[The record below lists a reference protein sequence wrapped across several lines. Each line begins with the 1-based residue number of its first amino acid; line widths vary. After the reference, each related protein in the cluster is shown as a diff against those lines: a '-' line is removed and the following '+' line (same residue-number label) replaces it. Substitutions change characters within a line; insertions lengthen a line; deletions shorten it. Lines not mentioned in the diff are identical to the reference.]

1 MSTVT
6 VNINALYTLYLD
18 KIVQEFGRKTK
29 PENFAVAEFSTLDL
43 ERIFKIRDLENLV
56 SRDTKVIIQHSSG
69 QLYLV
74 DTQVL
79 KEPINIIKQCGDLN
93 KFYDSMHRKLM
104 NEVKEEEHKQK
115 FVEYGALHLAILR
128 FFIYTHGSKQVARI
142 ISNKM
147 IMGQNLIARLGFK
160 FLFGRSLIYQKIE
173 KFRQVPMKLNNME
186 LMTVLSLALVYN
198 GQELKKY
205 QQMLIKE
212 NISLDSFVYQ
222 LIKVEQ
228 TEENTKQDNTK
239 QNDQDN
245 TKQNDQDNTKQN
257 DQNNTEQ
264 NDQNN
269 TKQNDQD
276 NTEQNDQNNTEQNDQ
291 NNTKQNDNTEQND
304 QDNTEQMIRIM
315 NNTEQNDQDNTKQ
328 NDQDN
333 TEQNDQDNT
342 KQNNRDNIKQNNR
355 DNIKQNDRK
364 TTPKQNTENETH
376 LAAIAALA
384 VVGIASV
391 VVVGHLIMRF
401 IEFIEYAFTS
411 ATVTLTSMKILI
423 LVAVIALAYIFRNV
437 PLYWITVKAL
447 KEQKKQ
453 QQQDDRQN
461 RDRRDRFN
469 ENREHRNYYK
479 QKYQEHE
486 QKYNQLVN
494 QKIETL
500 PRLVIVS
507 T

>member
-6 VNINALYTLYLD
+6 VNINALYTLYLN
-18 KIVQEFGRKTK
+18 KIVEEFGRKTK

-43 ERIFKIRDLENLV
+43 ERGFKIRDLENLV
-56 SRDTKVIIQHSSG
+56 NRDTKVIIQHSSG

-79 KEPINIIKQCGDLN
+79 KEPVNIIKQCGDLN
-93 KFYDSMHRKLM
+93 KFYNSMHRKLM
-104 NEVKEEEHKQK
+104 NAVKEEEHKQK
-115 FVEYGALHLAILR
+115 FVDYGALHLTILR

-173 KFRQVPMKLNNME
+173 KFRQVPMELNDME
-186 LMTVLSLALVYN
+186 LMTVLSFALVYN

-245 TKQNDQDNTKQN
+245 TKQNKQDNTKQNKQDNTKQNKQDNTKQN
-257 DQNNTEQ
+257 DSE
-264 NDQNN
+264 
-269 TKQNDQD
+269 
-276 NTEQNDQNNTEQNDQ
+276 
-291 NNTKQNDNTEQND
+291 
-304 QDNTEQMIRIM
+304 
-315 NNTEQNDQDNTKQ
+315 
-328 NDQDN
+328 
-333 TEQNDQDNT
+333 
-342 KQNNRDNIKQNNR
+342 
-355 DNIKQNDRK
+355 
-364 TTPKQNTENETH
+364 TTPKQNTENKIAT
-376 LAAIAALA
+376 LAVLSIASLA
-384 VVGIASV
+384 VVGY
-391 VVVGHLIMRF
+391 LIISF
-401 IEFIEYAFTS
+401 IKFAEHAFT
-411 ATVTLTSMKILI
+411 TVIGTITSIKILI
-423 LVAVIALAYIFRNV
+423 LVAVIALAYIFRDV

-447 KEQKKQ
+447 QEQKK

>member
-18 KIVQEFGRKTK
+18 KIVEEFGRKTK

-43 ERIFKIRDLENLV
+43 ERGFKIGDLENLV
-56 SRDTKVIIQHSSG
+56 SRNTKVIIQHSSG

-79 KEPINIIKQCGDLN
+79 KEPVDIIKQCGDLN

-104 NEVKEEEHKQK
+104 NAVKEEEFKQK
-115 FVEYGALHLAILR
+115 FVDYGALHLAILR

-173 KFRQVPMKLNNME
+173 KFRQAPME
-186 LMTVLSLALVYN
+186 LNDMEMITVLSFALVYN

-212 NISLDSFVYQ
+212 NISLDSFAYQ
-222 LIKVEQ
+222 LIKIEQ
-228 TEENTKQDNTK
+228 TEENTKQG
-239 QNDQDN
+239 
-245 TKQNDQDNTKQN
+245 
-257 DQNNTEQ
+257 
-264 NDQNN
+264 
-269 TKQNDQD
+269 
-276 NTEQNDQNNTEQNDQ
+276 
-291 NNTKQNDNTEQND
+291 
-304 QDNTEQMIRIM
+304 
-315 NNTEQNDQDNTKQ
+315 
-328 NDQDN
+328 
-333 TEQNDQDNT
+333 
-342 KQNNRDNIKQNNR
+342 
-355 DNIKQNDRK
+355 NIKQNDSE
-364 TTPKQNTENETH
+364 TAPKQNTGDKIHPVTIAT
-376 LAAIAALA
+376 LVVVAIASIAA
-384 VVGIASV
+384 VGY
-391 VVVGHLIMRF
+391 LIMLF
-401 IEFIEYAFTS
+401 IEFVKHAFT
-411 ATVTLTSMKILI
+411 TVTDTISNIITDNKILI
-423 LVAVIALAYIFRNV
+423 FAAVIALAYIFRDV

-447 KEQKKQ
+447 KEQKSH
-453 QQQDDRQN
+453 QQQDDIQN

-469 ENREHRNYYK
+469 ENREHRDYYK

>member
-18 KIVQEFGRKTK
+18 KIVEEFGRKTK

-43 ERIFKIRDLENLV
+43 ERGFKIRDLENLV

-79 KEPINIIKQCGDLN
+79 KEPVDIIKQCGDLN

-104 NEVKEEEHKQK
+104 NAVKEEEHKQK
-115 FVEYGALHLAILR
+115 FVDYGALHLAILR

-173 KFRQVPMKLNNME
+173 KFRQAPME
-186 LMTVLSLALVYN
+186 LNDMELITVLSFALVYN

-212 NISLDSFVYQ
+212 NISLDSFAYQ

-228 TEENTKQDNTK
+228 TE
-239 QNDQDN
+239 
-245 TKQNDQDNTKQN
+245 
-257 DQNNTEQ
+257 
-264 NDQNN
+264 
-269 TKQNDQD
+269 
-276 NTEQNDQNNTEQNDQ
+276 
-291 NNTKQNDNTEQND
+291 
-304 QDNTEQMIRIM
+304 
-315 NNTEQNDQDNTKQ
+315 
-328 NDQDN
+328 
-333 TEQNDQDNT
+333 
-342 KQNNRDNIKQNNR
+342 
-355 DNIKQNDRK
+355 DNIKQNDSE
-364 TTPKQNTENETH
+364 TAPKQNTGNKTH
-376 LAAIAALA
+376 PATIAAL
-384 VVGIASV
+384 VVVAIASIAA
-391 VVVGHLIMRF
+391 VGYLIMRF
-401 IEFIEYAFTS
+401 IEFVKHAFT
-411 ATVTLTSMKILI
+411 TVTDTISNIITDSKILI
-423 LVAVIALAYIFRNV
+423 FAAVIALAYIFRDV
-437 PLYWITVKAL
+437 PLYWITVKTL
-447 KEQKKQ
+447 KEQKSH

-469 ENREHRNYYK
+469 ENREHRNYYE

-500 PRLVIVS
+500 PRLVIAS

>member
-6 VNINALYTLYLD
+6 VNINSLYTLYLD
-18 KIVQEFGRKTK
+18 KIVEEFGRKTK
-29 PENFAVAEFSTLDL
+29 PENFAIAEFSTLDL
-43 ERIFKIRDLENLV
+43 ERGFKIRDLENLI

-79 KEPINIIKQCGDLN
+79 KEPVNIIKQCGDLN

-104 NEVKEEEHKQK
+104 NVVKEEEYKQK
-115 FVEYGALHLAILR
+115 FVDYGALHLAILR
-128 FFIYTHGSKQVARI
+128 FFIYTHGSKQVARV

-160 FLFGRSLIYQKIE
+160 FLFGRALIYQKIE
-173 KFRQVPMKLNNME
+173 KFRQIPMELNNME
-186 LMTVLSLALVYN
+186 LMTVLSFALVYN

-239 QNDQDN
+239 QNEQIN
-245 TKQNDQDNTKQN
+245 TKQNDS
-257 DQNNTEQ
+257 E
-264 NDQNN
+264 
-269 TKQNDQD
+269 
-276 NTEQNDQNNTEQNDQ
+276 
-291 NNTKQNDNTEQND
+291 
-304 QDNTEQMIRIM
+304 
-315 NNTEQNDQDNTKQ
+315 
-328 NDQDN
+328 
-333 TEQNDQDNT
+333 
-342 KQNNRDNIKQNNR
+342 
-355 DNIKQNDRK
+355 
-364 TTPKQNTENETH
+364 TTPKQNTEDKMH
-376 LAAIAALA
+376 PVAIATFAVVAIASLA
-384 VVGIASV
+384 VVGY
-391 VVVGHLIMRF
+391 LILRF
-401 IEFIEYAFTS
+401 IESVEHAFT
-411 ATVTLTSMKILI
+411 TVTNTITSTITKTITNNKILI
-423 LVAVIALAYIFRNV
+423 LVAVIALAYIFRDV
-437 PLYWITVKAL
+437 LLYWITVKAL

-453 QQQDDRQN
+453 QQDDRQN
-461 RDRRDRFN
+461 RDRKDRFN
-469 ENREHRNYYK
+469 ENRDHRNHYE
-479 QKYQEHE
+479 QKYQEYE

>member
-18 KIVQEFGRKTK
+18 KIVEEFGRKTK

-43 ERIFKIRDLENLV
+43 ERGFKIRDLENLV

-79 KEPINIIKQCGDLN
+79 KEPVNIIKQCGDLN
-93 KFYDSMHRKLM
+93 KFYNSMHRKLM
-104 NEVKEEEHKQK
+104 NVVKEEEHKQK
-115 FVEYGALHLAILR
+115 FVDYGALHLTILR

-173 KFRQVPMKLNNME
+173 KFRQIPMELNDME
-186 LMTVLSLALVYN
+186 LMTVLSFALVYN

-228 TEENTKQDNTK
+228 TEENTKQDNAKQNEQNNTKQNEQDNTKQNDQNNTKQNEQNNAK

-245 TKQNDQDNTKQN
+245 TKQNDS
-257 DQNNTEQ
+257 E
-264 NDQNN
+264 
-269 TKQNDQD
+269 
-276 NTEQNDQNNTEQNDQ
+276 
-291 NNTKQNDNTEQND
+291 
-304 QDNTEQMIRIM
+304 
-315 NNTEQNDQDNTKQ
+315 
-328 NDQDN
+328 
-333 TEQNDQDNT
+333 
-342 KQNNRDNIKQNNR
+342 
-355 DNIKQNDRK
+355 
-364 TTPKQNTENETH
+364 TTPKQNTENKIAT
-376 LAAIAALA
+376 LAVLSIASLA
-384 VVGIASV
+384 VVGY
-391 VVVGHLIMRF
+391 LIISF
-401 IEFIEYAFTS
+401 IKFAEHAFT
-411 ATVTLTSMKILI
+411 TVIGTITSIKILI
-423 LVAVIALAYIFRNV
+423 LVAVIALAYIFRDV

-447 KEQKKQ
+447 QEQKK

-461 RDRRDRFN
+461 RDRRDRRDRFN
-469 ENREHRNYYK
+469 ENREHRNNYER
-479 QKYQEHE
+479 KYQEYE

-507 T
+507 R

>member
-18 KIVQEFGRKTK
+18 KIVEEFGRKTK

-43 ERIFKIRDLENLV
+43 ERGFKIRNLENLV

-79 KEPINIIKQCGDLN
+79 KEPVNIIKQCGDLN

-115 FVEYGALHLAILR
+115 FVDYGALHLAILR

-160 FLFGRSLIYQKIE
+160 FLFGRSLINQKIE

-186 LMTVLSLALVYN
+186 LMTVLSFALVYN

-239 QNDQDN
+239 QNDQN
-245 TKQNDQDNTKQN
+245 
-257 DQNNTEQ
+257 
-264 NDQNN
+264 
-269 TKQNDQD
+269 
-276 NTEQNDQNNTEQNDQ
+276 
-291 NNTKQNDNTEQND
+291 
-304 QDNTEQMIRIM
+304 
-315 NNTEQNDQDNTKQ
+315 
-328 NDQDN
+328 
-333 TEQNDQDNT
+333 
-342 KQNNRDNIKQNNR
+342 
-355 DNIKQNDRK
+355 NIKQNDSE
-364 TTPKQNTENETH
+364 TTPKQNTENKKH
-376 LAAIAALA
+376 LVTIATLA
-384 VVGIASV
+384 VVAIASLVAV
-391 VVVGHLIMRF
+391 VYLIIRF
-401 IEFIEYAFTS
+401 IKFVEHAFTIV
-411 ATVTLTSMKILI
+411 VTDTITNIKILI
-423 LVAVIALAYIFRNV
+423 LVAVIALAYIFRDV

>member
-18 KIVQEFGRKTK
+18 KIVEEFGRKTK

-43 ERIFKIRDLENLV
+43 ERGFKIGDLENLV

-79 KEPINIIKQCGDLN
+79 KEPVDIIKQCGDLN

-104 NEVKEEEHKQK
+104 NAIKEEERKQK
-115 FVEYGALHLAILR
+115 FVDYGALHLAILR

-173 KFRQVPMKLNNME
+173 KFRQAPME
-186 LMTVLSLALVYN
+186 LNDMEMITVLSFALVYN

-212 NISLDSFVYQ
+212 NISLDSFAYQ
-222 LIKVEQ
+222 LIKIEQ
-228 TEENTKQDNTK
+228 TEENTKQDN
-239 QNDQDN
+239 
-245 TKQNDQDNTKQN
+245 
-257 DQNNTEQ
+257 
-264 NDQNN
+264 
-269 TKQNDQD
+269 
-276 NTEQNDQNNTEQNDQ
+276 
-291 NNTKQNDNTEQND
+291 
-304 QDNTEQMIRIM
+304 
-315 NNTEQNDQDNTKQ
+315 
-328 NDQDN
+328 
-333 TEQNDQDNT
+333 
-342 KQNNRDNIKQNNR
+342 
-355 DNIKQNDRK
+355 IKQNDSE
-364 TTPKQNTENETH
+364 TAPKQNTGDKIHPVTIAT
-376 LAAIAALA
+376 LVVVAIASIAA
-384 VVGIASV
+384 VGY
-391 VVVGHLIMRF
+391 LIMRF
-401 IEFIEYAFTS
+401 IEFVKHAFT
-411 ATVTLTSMKILI
+411 TVTDTISNIITDNKILI
-423 LVAVIALAYIFRNV
+423 FAAVIALAYIFRDV

-447 KEQKKQ
+447 KEQKSH
-453 QQQDDRQN
+453 QQQDDIQN

-469 ENREHRNYYK
+469 ENREHRDYYK

>member
-6 VNINALYTLYLD
+6 VNINALYTLYLN
-18 KIVQEFGRKTK
+18 KIVEEFGRKTK

-43 ERIFKIRDLENLV
+43 ERGFKIRDLENLV
-56 SRDTKVIIQHSSG
+56 NRDTKVIIQHSSG

-79 KEPINIIKQCGDLN
+79 KEPVNIIKQCGDLN
-93 KFYDSMHRKLM
+93 KFYNSMHRKLM
-104 NEVKEEEHKQK
+104 NAVKEEEHKQK
-115 FVEYGALHLAILR
+115 FVDYGALHLTILR

-173 KFRQVPMKLNNME
+173 KFRQVPMELNDME
-186 LMTVLSLALVYN
+186 LMTVLSFALVYN

-205 QQMLIKE
+205 QQMLIRE

-239 QNDQDN
+239 QNEQDN
-245 TKQNDQDNTKQN
+245 TKQNDS
-257 DQNNTEQ
+257 E
-264 NDQNN
+264 
-269 TKQNDQD
+269 
-276 NTEQNDQNNTEQNDQ
+276 
-291 NNTKQNDNTEQND
+291 
-304 QDNTEQMIRIM
+304 
-315 NNTEQNDQDNTKQ
+315 
-328 NDQDN
+328 
-333 TEQNDQDNT
+333 
-342 KQNNRDNIKQNNR
+342 
-355 DNIKQNDRK
+355 
-364 TTPKQNTENETH
+364 TTPKQNTENKIH
-376 LAAIAALA
+376 LVTIATLA
-384 VVGIASV
+384 VVAIASLA
-391 VVVGHLIMRF
+391 VVGHLIVRF
-401 IEFIEYAFTS
+401 IEFAKHAFT
-411 ATVTLTSMKILI
+411 TVIGTITSIKILI
-423 LVAVIALAYIFRNV
+423 LVAVIALAYIFRDV

-447 KEQKKQ
+447 QEQKK

>member
-18 KIVQEFGRKTK
+18 KIVEEFGRKTK

-43 ERIFKIRDLENLV
+43 ERGFKIRDLENLV

-79 KEPINIIKQCGDLN
+79 KEPVNIIKQCGDLN

-104 NEVKEEEHKQK
+104 NVVKEEEHKQK
-115 FVEYGALHLAILR
+115 FVDYGALHLAILR
-128 FFIYTHGSKQVARI
+128 FFIYTHGSEQVARI

-173 KFRQVPMKLNNME
+173 KFRQVPMELNNME
-186 LMTVLSLALVYN
+186 LMTVLSFALVYN

-228 TEENTKQDNTK
+228 TEENTKQ
-239 QNDQDN
+239 
-245 TKQNDQDNTKQN
+245 
-257 DQNNTEQ
+257 NNIEQ

-269 TKQNDQD
+269 TKQS
-276 NTEQNDQNNTEQNDQ
+276 
-291 NNTKQNDNTEQND
+291 
-304 QDNTEQMIRIM
+304 
-315 NNTEQNDQDNTKQ
+315 DQDNTKQ
-328 NDQDN
+328 NG
-333 TEQNDQDNT
+333 QDNT
-342 KQNNRDNIKQNNR
+342 KQSDQNNIEQS
-355 DNIKQNDRK
+355 DSE
-364 TTPKQNTENETH
+364 TTPKQNAENKKH
-376 LAAIAALA
+376 LATIATLAVVAIASLA
-384 VVGIASV
+384 VVGY
-391 VVVGHLIMRF
+391 LIMRF
-401 IEFIEYAFTS
+401 IEFAEHAFT
-411 ATVTLTSMKILI
+411 TVTTTITSVKILI
-423 LVAVIALAYIFRNV
+423 FVAVIALAYIFRDV

-461 RDRRDRFN
+461 RDRRDRSN
-469 ENREHRNYYK
+469 ENRERR
-479 QKYQEHE
+479 KYQEHE

>member
-18 KIVQEFGRKTK
+18 KIVEEFGRKTK

-43 ERIFKIRDLENLV
+43 ERGFKIGDLENLV
-56 SRDTKVIIQHSSG
+56 SRNTKVIIQHSSG

-79 KEPINIIKQCGDLN
+79 KEPVDIIKQCGDLN

-104 NEVKEEEHKQK
+104 NAVKEEEFKQK
-115 FVEYGALHLAILR
+115 FVDYGALHLAILR

-173 KFRQVPMKLNNME
+173 KFRQAPME
-186 LMTVLSLALVYN
+186 LNDMEMITVLSFALVYN

-212 NISLDSFVYQ
+212 NISLDSFAYQ
-222 LIKVEQ
+222 LIKIEQ
-228 TEENTKQDNTK
+228 TEENTKQG
-239 QNDQDN
+239 
-245 TKQNDQDNTKQN
+245 
-257 DQNNTEQ
+257 
-264 NDQNN
+264 
-269 TKQNDQD
+269 
-276 NTEQNDQNNTEQNDQ
+276 
-291 NNTKQNDNTEQND
+291 
-304 QDNTEQMIRIM
+304 
-315 NNTEQNDQDNTKQ
+315 
-328 NDQDN
+328 
-333 TEQNDQDNT
+333 
-342 KQNNRDNIKQNNR
+342 
-355 DNIKQNDRK
+355 NIKQNDSE
-364 TTPKQNTENETH
+364 TAPKQNTGDKIHPVTIAT
-376 LAAIAALA
+376 LVVVAIASIAA
-384 VVGIASV
+384 VGY
-391 VVVGHLIMRF
+391 LIMLF
-401 IEFIEYAFTS
+401 IEFVKYAFT
-411 ATVTLTSMKILI
+411 TVTDTISNIITDNKILI
-423 LVAVIALAYIFRNV
+423 FAAVIALAYIFRDV

-447 KEQKKQ
+447 KEQKSH
-453 QQQDDRQN
+453 QQQDDIQN

-469 ENREHRNYYK
+469 ENREHRDYYK

>member
-18 KIVQEFGRKTK
+18 KIVEEFGRKTK

-43 ERIFKIRDLENLV
+43 ERGFKIGDLENLV
-56 SRDTKVIIQHSSG
+56 SRNTKVIIQHSSG

-79 KEPINIIKQCGDLN
+79 KEPVDIIKQCGDLN

-104 NEVKEEEHKQK
+104 NAVKEEEHKQK
-115 FVEYGALHLAILR
+115 FVDYGALHLAILR

-173 KFRQVPMKLNNME
+173 KFRQAPME
-186 LMTVLSLALVYN
+186 LNDMEMITVLSFALVYN

-212 NISLDSFVYQ
+212 NISLDSFAYQ
-222 LIKVEQ
+222 LIKIEQ
-228 TEENTKQDNTK
+228 TEENTKQDN
-239 QNDQDN
+239 
-245 TKQNDQDNTKQN
+245 
-257 DQNNTEQ
+257 
-264 NDQNN
+264 
-269 TKQNDQD
+269 
-276 NTEQNDQNNTEQNDQ
+276 
-291 NNTKQNDNTEQND
+291 
-304 QDNTEQMIRIM
+304 
-315 NNTEQNDQDNTKQ
+315 
-328 NDQDN
+328 
-333 TEQNDQDNT
+333 
-342 KQNNRDNIKQNNR
+342 
-355 DNIKQNDRK
+355 IKQNDSE
-364 TTPKQNTENETH
+364 TAPKQNTGDKIHPVTIAT
-376 LAAIAALA
+376 LVVVAIASIVA
-384 VVGIASV
+384 VGY
-391 VVVGHLIMRF
+391 LIMHF
-401 IEFIEYAFTS
+401 IEFVKYAFT
-411 ATVTLTSMKILI
+411 TVTDTISNIITDNKILI
-423 LVAVIALAYIFRNV
+423 FAAVIALAYIFRDV

-447 KEQKKQ
+447 KEQKSH
-453 QQQDDRQN
+453 QQQDDIQN

-469 ENREHRNYYK
+469 ENREHRDYYK

>member
-115 FVEYGALHLAILR
+115 FVDYGALHLAILR

-239 QNDQDN
+239 QNDQNN
-245 TKQNDQDNTKQN
+245 TK
-257 DQNNTEQ
+257 Q

-269 TKQNDQD
+269 TKQNDQ
-276 NTEQNDQNNTEQNDQ
+276 
-291 NNTKQNDNTEQND
+291 NNTKQND
-304 QDNTEQMIRIM
+304 
-315 NNTEQNDQDNTKQ
+315 
-328 NDQDN
+328 
-333 TEQNDQDNT
+333 
-342 KQNNRDNIKQNNR
+342 
-355 DNIKQNDRK
+355 
-364 TTPKQNTENETH
+364 
-376 LAAIAALA
+376 
-384 VVGIASV
+384 
-391 VVVGHLIMRF
+391 
-401 IEFIEYAFTS
+401 
-411 ATVTLTSMKILI
+411 
-423 LVAVIALAYIFRNV
+423 
-437 PLYWITVKAL
+437 
-447 KEQKKQ
+447 
-453 QQQDDRQN
+453 
-461 RDRRDRFN
+461 
-469 ENREHRNYYK
+469 
-479 QKYQEHE
+479 QE
-486 QKYNQLVN
+486 
-494 QKIETL
+494 
-500 PRLVIVS
+500 
-507 T
+507 

>member
-18 KIVQEFGRKTK
+18 KIVEEFGRKTK

-43 ERIFKIRDLENLV
+43 ERGFKIRDLENLV

-79 KEPINIIKQCGDLN
+79 KEPVNIIKQCGDLN

-104 NEVKEEEHKQK
+104 NVVKEEEHKQK
-115 FVEYGALHLAILR
+115 FVDYGALHLAILR
-128 FFIYTHGSKQVARI
+128 FFIYTHGSEQVARI

-173 KFRQVPMKLNNME
+173 KFRQVPMELNNME
-186 LMTVLSLALVYN
+186 LMTVLSFALVYN

-239 QNDQDN
+239 QNDQNN
-245 TKQNDQDNTKQN
+245 TKQNDQDNTKQS
-257 DQNNTEQ
+257 DQNNIKQ
-264 NDQNN
+264 SDQNN
-269 TKQNDQD
+269 IEQSDSET
-276 NTEQNDQNNTEQNDQ
+276 TPEQNA
-291 NNTKQNDNTEQND
+291 
-304 QDNTEQMIRIM
+304 
-315 NNTEQNDQDNTKQ
+315 
-328 NDQDN
+328 
-333 TEQNDQDNT
+333 
-342 KQNNRDNIKQNNR
+342 
-355 DNIKQNDRK
+355 
-364 TTPKQNTENETH
+364 ENKKH
-376 LAAIAALA
+376 LVTIATLAVVAIASLA
-384 VVGIASV
+384 VVGY
-391 VVVGHLIMRF
+391 LIMRF
-401 IEFIEYAFTS
+401 IAFVEHAFT
-411 ATVTLTSMKILI
+411 TVTATITSVKILI
-423 LVAVIALAYIFRNV
+423 FVAVIALAYIFRDV

-447 KEQKKQ
+447 KEQKK

-469 ENREHRNYYK
+469 ENRERR
-479 QKYQEHE
+479 KYQEHE
-486 QKYNQLVN
+486 QKYSQLVK

>member
-228 TEENTKQDNTK
+228 TEE
-239 QNDQDN
+239 
-245 TKQNDQDNTKQN
+245 
-257 DQNNTEQ
+257 
-264 NDQNN
+264 
-269 TKQNDQD
+269 
-276 NTEQNDQNNTEQNDQ
+276 
-291 NNTKQNDNTEQND
+291 
-304 QDNTEQMIRIM
+304 
-315 NNTEQNDQDNTKQ
+315 
-328 NDQDN
+328 
-333 TEQNDQDNT
+333 
-342 KQNNRDNIKQNNR
+342 
-355 DNIKQNDRK
+355 
-364 TTPKQNTENETH
+364 
-376 LAAIAALA
+376 
-384 VVGIASV
+384 
-391 VVVGHLIMRF
+391 
-401 IEFIEYAFTS
+401 
-411 ATVTLTSMKILI
+411 
-423 LVAVIALAYIFRNV
+423 
-437 PLYWITVKAL
+437 
-447 KEQKKQ
+447 
-453 QQQDDRQN
+453 
-461 RDRRDRFN
+461 
-469 ENREHRNYYK
+469 
-479 QKYQEHE
+479 
-486 QKYNQLVN
+486 
-494 QKIETL
+494 
-500 PRLVIVS
+500 
-507 T
+507 